1 LTKAGRDAIDAAAP
15 DHVALVRRMF
25 FDPLPDDLLAP
36 LTAALEHVRVNINF
50 NSSLPPA
57 PW

>member
-1 LTKAGRDAIDAAAP
+1 MFIDPIP
-15 DHVALVRRMF
+15 DELV
-25 FDPLPDDLLAP
+25 AP

>member
-1 LTKAGRDAIDAAAP
+1 
-15 DHVALVRRMF
+15 MF
-25 FDPLPDDLLAP
+25 FDPLPAELVAP